1 MSFSDGG
8 MTYQAEFA
16 AEADVYEGQHKGN
29 TIQKGNQY
37 TNRTLNFQSV
47 ELEDGSTSRV
57 GGVTD
62 NNKNIVINVDED
74 TKRNRIHEIFHTFG
88 FSHPKG
94 SGGPQGIMTYP
105 PSKPSSKDALE
116 LMTTPFL
123 PTIKKKK

>member
-16 AEADVYEGQHKGN
+16 AEADVYEGQHIGN

-37 TNRTLNFQSV
+37 TNRTLNFQPV

-62 NNKNIVINVDED
+62 NNKNIVMNVDED
-74 TKRNRIHEIFHTFG
+74 TKRNRIHEIFHIFG

-94 SGGPQGIMTYP
+94 RKSIFFRLLWVVSLRWVYG
-105 PSKPSSKDALE
+105 SRE
-116 LMTTPFL
+116 LVWAYL
-123 PTIKKKK
+123 PNGSTSW

>member
-1 MSFSDGG
+1 

-57 GGVTD
+57 GGGV
-62 NNKNIVINVDED
+62 
-74 TKRNRIHEIFHTFG
+74 
-88 FSHPKG
+88 
-94 SGGPQGIMTYP
+94 
-105 PSKPSSKDALE
+105 
-116 LMTTPFL
+116 
-123 PTIKKKK
+123 